1 MAARTE
7 TPKPKPGSINKKR
20 QRYCGPDSLDA
31 RPANARSRSPER
43 SPVGSLYP
51 LPIVSHAQ
59 LMQRLDEFDRRILPR
74 CTHLV
79 GARQYIRET
88 YQEKCG
94 DKVIDEYD
102 FYPRPP
108 KRSESVLVTSRVK
121 TRSHSGKC
129 NKVLMLCVRYLTAV
143 EAIVRAKFEKHG
155 AITKV
160 DKMHIRLFQCIWPQF
175 CAPVNQFGGSM
186 SAIQH
191 GDADLSTVVYAL
203 MRRKEKALVEQNYGG
218 AWPEYWCDLVEHR
231 RRRRHF
237 QSFCGRNAR
246 QPLHVVYDIDAQLAY
261 DDGRARSKQLK
272 PAQEASGGG
281 ARPFA
286 APAVRLSQS
295 APVATASRPPVWH
308 TKRDHDDDDHDDA
321 SYSDGDNDDGNYTE
335 AGPMTMVD
343 AATSRHALKAGN
355 HDDADNDEAAAAST
369 LDRLQFKSVAPTAR
383 VADMLDLW

>member
-1 MAARTE
+1 MAMVARAE
-7 TPKPKPGSINKKR
+7 TPQARSGGGKKR
-20 QRYCGPDSLDA
+20 QRYCGPDGSFEA
-31 RPANARSRSPER
+31 PSTSARSPHAS
-43 SPVGSLYP
+43 GSLYP

-59 LMQRLDEFDRRILPR
+59 LMHRLDEFDRRILPR

-88 YQEKCG
+88 YQENCP

-121 TRSHSGKC
+121 TRSHSTKC

-191 GDADLSTVVYAL
+191 GDADLSTVVFAL
-203 MRRKEKALVEQNYGG
+203 MRRKEKALVEKNYEG
-218 AWPEYWCDLVEHR
+218 AWPAYWCDLVEHR

-246 QPLHVVYDIDAQLAY
+246 QPLHVVYDIDAQLAH
-261 DDGRARSKQLK
+261 DDGRARDKQLK
-272 PAQEASGGG
+272 PVMGSSSGGAMGGG

-286 APAVRLSQS
+286 VPGVRLSQS
-295 APVATASRPPVWH
+295 APVAMSLPKWKPPN
-308 TKRDHDDDDHDDA
+308 
-321 SYSDGDNDDGNYTE
+321 DNDDTSSDGNDGNDEGYTE

-343 AATSRHALKAGN
+343 AATASRRAANAIRGG
-355 HDDADNDEAAAAST
+355 DDDDDDEAAATST
-369 LDRLQFKSVAPTAR
+369 LDRLQFRSVAPTAR
-383 VADMLDLW
+383 VADMLDMW